1 MTQHNGLWIFGLDH
15 WKKKKWSKIG
25 VPMNKKSWVVREL
38 SWKLRSPNGS
48 YRVVKNSDNPI
59 KIDNRKK
66 LKVGLLVGK
75 STQQKHF
82 LWVCVRE
89 CMPIHA
95 LGKNYKIFS
104 YDYPAMQSLNYAFLH
119 LIVYSKHR
127 YSVQWVTLYTRSTV
141 RGGLIRQNTI
151 SLAIRPCS
159 TIKHW
164 QGWLRDTR
172 YVMHRKQ

>member
-15 WKKKKWSKIG
+15 WKKKWSKIG
-25 VPMNKKSWVVREL
+25 VPRNKKSWVVREL

-82 LWVCVRE
+82 SIAQMFLPRLWG
-89 CMPIHA
+89 PP
-95 LGKNYKIFS
+95 F
-104 YDYPAMQSLNYAFLH
+104 
-119 LIVYSKHR
+119 
-127 YSVQWVTLYTRSTV
+127 
-141 RGGLIRQNTI
+141 
-151 SLAIRPCS
+151 SLAMRVVLGRTQLQPSALPTTSVIAKLALCWLFLSPFPTLRRLS
-159 TIKHW
+159 RGIVLELTIHLLLIGIYYFYCPPFTYGFSNFNVVG
-164 QGWLRDTR
+164 Q
-172 YVMHRKQ
+172 